1 MNEGDLLQH
10 GFAFNKNGKLLTLS
24 VPAFDRTGLC
34 LTAFTTRL
42 GGVSKS
48 PLDTMNLGFGRGD
61 DREAVLENYRILGN
75 KLGFDHS
82 RMVAFTQVHKADVCI
97 ADDTFAGEAYLP
109 NKREF
114 DSIITNVPNL
124 PIATYHADCVPVF
137 LLDPI
142 ARVVGVA
149 HAGWRGTALKTPAAA
164 VRKMQETFGV
174 KPENI
179 LAGIGPSISQ
189 SAFECHSDVPDAM
202 LAAYGDTA
210 TQYII
215 DDGNGK
221 FHVDLQGLVAQSL
234 LECGIE
240 DKNITVSDECTVK
253 KSDIYWSHRA
263 TGGIRGA
270 MAAIIML
277 KEEK

>member
-1 MNEGDLLQH
+1 MQH
-10 GFAFNKNGKLLTLS
+10 GFAFNEKDGLLTLS
-24 VPAFDRTGLC
+24 VPSFDETGLC

-42 GGVSKS
+42 GGVSK
-48 PLDTMNLGFGRGD
+48 PPIDTMNLGFGRGD
-61 DREAVLENYRILGN
+61 DRAAVLENYRILGE
-75 KLGFDHS
+75 KLGFDHA
-82 RMVAFTQVHKADVCI
+82 RTVAFTQVHKADVCV
-97 ADDTFAGEAYLP
+97 ADDSFAGEAFLP

-114 DSIITNVPNL
+114 DAIITNIPNL

-137 LLDPI
+137 LLDPVC
-142 ARVVGVA
+142 RVCGVA

-164 VRKMQETFGV
+164 VEKMQEVFGV
-174 KPENI
+174 DPKNVI
-179 LAGIGPSISQ
+179 AGIGPAISK
-189 SAFECHSDVPDAM
+189 SAFECHADVPDAM
-202 LAAYGDTA
+202 LSSYGETA
-210 TQYII
+210 RKYIT

-221 FHVDLQGLVAQSL
+221 FHVDLQGLVAESL

-240 DKNITVSDECTVK
+240 DKNITVSDECTVT

-277 KEEK
+277 KDE

>member
-1 MNEGDLLQH
+1 MKVNLLQH
-10 GFAFNKNGKLLTLS
+10 GFSFNEKDGLLTLS
-24 VPAFDRTGLC
+24 VPSFDKTGLC

-61 DREAVLENYRILGN
+61 DRAAVVENYRILGD
-75 KLGFDHS
+75 KLGFDYT
-82 RMVAFTQVHKADVCI
+82 RVVAFCQVHKADVCV

-109 NKREF
+109 DKREF
-114 DSIITNVPNL
+114 DAIITNIPNL

-137 LLDPI
+137 LLDPVER
-142 ARVVGVA
+142 AVGVA
-149 HAGWRGTALKTPAAA
+149 HAGWRGTVFKTPAAA
-164 VRKMQETFGV
+164 VRKMQEVFGTR
-174 KPENI
+174 PENI
-179 LAGIGPSISQ
+179 LAGIGPSISK

-202 LAAYGDTA
+202 LASYGDA
-210 TQYII
+210 AKKYIT
-215 DDGNGK
+215 DDGDGK
-221 FHVDLQGLVAQSL
+221 FHVDLQGLVSESL

-240 DKNITVSDECTVK
+240 DKNITVSDECTVE